1 MIAPGRLENGKQKVF
16 EETFISPFLK
26 DTQSDAQ
33 RVLDA
38 IRAEH
43 NAEHGWVEIDAWTE
57 QVKNNKWRA
66 VRHHAQYK

>member
-1 MIAPGRLENGKQKVF
+1 MIAPTTMNGKQKVF
-16 EETFISPFLK
+16 EETFVSPFLK

-43 NAEHGWVEIDAWTE
+43 NPEHGWVEIDARIE
-57 QVKNNKWRA
+57 QVHNNKWRA